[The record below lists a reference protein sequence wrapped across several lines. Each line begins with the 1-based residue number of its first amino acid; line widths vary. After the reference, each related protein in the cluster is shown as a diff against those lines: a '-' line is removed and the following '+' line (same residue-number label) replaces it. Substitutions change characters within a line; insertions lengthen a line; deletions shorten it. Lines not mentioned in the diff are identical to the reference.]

1 MAVPGMSETACGR
14 IEASMLAPTHECSVF
29 SHLPNQH
36 VLIKLESNSH
46 FSFQVNLSSTKSFML
61 SLGPS
66 SNITTLTIEFC
77 AEHALSSGQ
86 CSQVGDRLKDFLRV
100 NLQMHTRDSLL
111 EVIERME
118 AKNACFHAMSASA
131 RLSPGNYDQVYSCDA
146 LRKYATGELTKG
158 WPETDENGVLVW
170 MA

>member
-1 MAVPGMSETACGR
+1 MP
-14 IEASMLAPTHECSVF
+14 
-29 SHLPNQH
+29 
-36 VLIKLESNSH
+36 
-46 FSFQVNLSSTKSFML
+46 
-61 SLGPS
+61 
-66 SNITTLTIEFC
+66 
-77 AEHALSSGQ
+77 ALSSGQ

-111 EVIERME
+111 EAIERME

-131 RLSPGNYDQVYSCDA
+131 RLSPGNNDQVYSCDA